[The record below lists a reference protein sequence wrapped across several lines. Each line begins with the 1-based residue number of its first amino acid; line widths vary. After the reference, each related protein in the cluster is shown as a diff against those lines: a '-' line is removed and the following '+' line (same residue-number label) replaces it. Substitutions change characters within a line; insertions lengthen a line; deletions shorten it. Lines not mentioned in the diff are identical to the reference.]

1 MLPLYQYQVINDQE
15 IEEFF
20 EVEQKINEAPL
31 TNHPLTKEPVK
42 RTLTAASLS
51 LHHSTQSEK
60 KSISSENLKKTDLP
74 STKRILR
81 VEITTELWV
90 IKALKRFL
98 RMKLKIPVNK
108 LFDYSERKKTKL
120 ATGKTSIRS

>member
-1 MLPLYQYQVINDQE
+1 MMLPLYQYQVINDQE

-60 KSISSENLKKTDLP
+60 KSISSKNLKK
-74 STKRILR
+74 KRIYPIR
-81 VEITTELWV
+81 
-90 IKALKRFL
+90 KRFFEWRL
-98 RMKLKIPVNK
+98 LQNCR
-108 LFDYSERKKTKL
+108 
-120 ATGKTSIRS
+120 

>member
-60 KSISSENLKKTDLP
+60 KSISSENLKKNGFTQYEKDSSSGDYYRTVGNQGP
-74 STKRILR
+74 EKISPD
-81 VEITTELWV
+81 EIE
-90 IKALKRFL
+90 
-98 RMKLKIPVNK
+98 N
-108 LFDYSERKKTKL
+108 S
-120 ATGKTSIRS
+120 GK

>member
-60 KSISSENLKKTDLP
+60 KSISSENLKK
-74 STKRILR
+74 KRI
-81 VEITTELWV
+81 
-90 IKALKRFL
+90 
-98 RMKLKIPVNK
+98 
-108 LFDYSERKKTKL
+108 YSVRKGFFEWRL
-120 ATGKTSIRS
+120 LQNCG